1 MLYDLSEG
9 TPRDP
14 STGMGNKLHFHSGSW
29 GGFVETIE
37 EYDGKDDVLVL
48 YDLSEGTPRDSS
60 TGMKSDPQF
69 HPHWNHHRALRRHNG
84 PGCWRDFVKTIREFS
99 GKGDVLL
106 LIYRDEEQIA

>member
-1 MLYDLSEG
+1 MA
-9 TPRDP
+9 
-14 STGMGNKLHFHSGSW
+14 KLHFHSSSW
-29 GGFVETIE
+29 GEFVGTIE
-37 EYDGKDDVLVL
+37 EYDGKDNVLVL